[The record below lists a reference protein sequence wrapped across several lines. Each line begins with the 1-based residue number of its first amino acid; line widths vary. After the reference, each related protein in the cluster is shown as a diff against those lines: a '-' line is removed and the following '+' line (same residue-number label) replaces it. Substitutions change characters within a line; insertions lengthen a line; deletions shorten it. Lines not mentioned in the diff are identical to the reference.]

1 MTDISENIFS
11 FENEIS
17 ESKENVKQILQLAE
31 FQLDTLEG
39 KNNPNV
45 LVLGTGP
52 HLPEALLLRDWA
64 EEKNKAINV
73 TCVDKMDI
81 DKNYLNILL
90 NIKNSNNFKM
100 EYVKS
105 DFENFTFGKYDLVF
119 LLRFSN
125 LSLIS
130 DSVFNNIV
138 ESLNDGGIFLM
149 SGGLNERFAGLSLH
163 NSKIS
168 LEINKEIPYSDTDYY
183 KSYGGTNRVLKFS
196 KIGNAI

>member
-1 MTDISENIFS
+1 MIDISENTLS
-11 FENEIS
+11 FKNEIS
-17 ESKENVKQILQLAE
+17 ESKESVKQILQLSE
-31 FQLDTLEG
+31 FQLDTLEE
-39 KNNPNV
+39 KDNPNI
-45 LVLGTGP
+45 LVLGTDP
-52 HLPEALLLRDWA
+52 HLPEALLLRDWS
-64 EEKNKAINV
+64 EEKNKPINV

-81 DKNYLNILL
+81 DENYLNMLV
-90 NIKNSNNFKM
+90 NIKSSNNFKM
-100 EYVKS
+100 KYVRS
-105 DFENFTFGKYDLVF
+105 DFGNFPFEKYDLIL

-130 DSVFNNIV
+130 DSVFNDVV

-196 KIGNAI
+196 KIENAF